1 MSVTK
6 HIPDTS
12 PEPTGTSCPGYPH
25 GVWPPVLSA
34 FCADPSPANPRHPD
48 CSLPG
53 CICSCHTK
61 PRYAGR
67 VENLEQE
74 RKAKD
79 NAIDESK
86 QEEEKLGQGI
96 EQLNRLERLGSN
108 LDQQQ
113 SPFPETAFD
122 LSVGWRR
129 DLVPARSKKGRPGD
143 DLNGRCVSLRHTTRK
158 NPNARDR

>member
-12 PEPTGTSCPGYPH
+12 PEPTGTSCPGYPR

-86 QEEEKLGQGI
+86 QEEEEKLGQGI

-108 LDQQQ
+108 RH
-113 SPFPETAFD
+113 
-122 LSVGWRR
+122 LSQKLPTHCLALPVATPIGKR
-129 DLVPARSKKGRPGD
+129 GD
-143 DLNGRCVSLRHTTRK
+143 ESALG
-158 NPNARDR
+158 